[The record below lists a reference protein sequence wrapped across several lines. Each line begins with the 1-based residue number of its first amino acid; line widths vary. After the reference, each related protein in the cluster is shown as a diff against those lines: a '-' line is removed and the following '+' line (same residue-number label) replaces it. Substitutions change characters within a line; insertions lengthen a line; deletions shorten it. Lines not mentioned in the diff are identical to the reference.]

1 MLRLVVVFLGILL
14 LSSCSQKEEKVID
27 LSDRIPKSKRN
38 YDYKDS
44 VETINDSSQIYLAK
58 FKLIFPEVE
67 RAKKIEDS
75 FLIDRFRPKS
85 SEKFMLYFNGMQD
98 SVQFTKWSFRD
109 STVTKSAFYNW
120 LDHEDVPYFGA
131 NENITKEAF
140 SMVYSDT
147 ILLTISG
154 TVDHKMWRRISEE
167 NKWLKEGAYL
177 LEQRSR
183 SKAKWYQFTEEE
195 EFKEIH
201 EE

>member
-1 MLRLVVVFLGILL
+1 MFRIVVVFIGILI

-38 YDYKDS
+38 YDLKDS
-44 VETINDSSQIYLAK
+44 VISTSDSSQFYLAR
-58 FKLIFPEVE
+58 FKPIFPEVE
-67 RAKKIEDS
+67 QVKKIDEN

-85 SEKFMLYFNGMQD
+85 SEKVMLYFNGLED
-98 SVQFTKWSFRD
+98 SVQFTKWRFEYA
-109 STVTKSAFYNW
+109 TFTKSAFYNW
-120 LDHEDVPYFGA
+120 LDHEEVSYFGA
-131 NENITKEAF
+131 NENIMNEAF

-147 ILLTISG
+147 IILMVSG
-154 TVDHKMWRRISEE
+154 VFDHRSWRKVAEE